1 MTKLQTISD
10 KNTKS
15 FKIKK
20 LLVKKL
26 NKEQFKKDNL
36 IIVIGGDGF
45 MLQTLK
51 KNKNSKK
58 LFYGIN
64 SGNYGFLMNKFS
76 SKNIIK
82 NLSKANMVS
91 IYPLEMIVKNKS
103 NQARKSLA
111 INEVSILRQ
120 SRQAASLSIK
130 QGSRQIIKKLV
141 SDGVLVS
148 TPAGSTAYNLSV
160 HGPILSLHSKKLSI
174 SPISAFRPRRWKGKI
189 VNDKSKIII
198 TNLDPSKRPI
208 SAVADNLEV
217 RNAKSITVKTNNK
230 IKEFIF
236 QISNTEKIYLSKNSE
251 DLKFNEKILS
261 VKLDKKIIYKEN
273 IILQSLYKAATDQN
287 IPPNTIIE
295 FARIYG
301 FQVDFQRDIR
311 KEDKFQ
317 IMYEVFIDE
326 NKKIIET
333 GEILFA
339 NLKLSGQDNSL
350 YYFDKENLEGHYDK
364 NGKSVQ
370 KALMKSPING
380 ARLSSSFGMRKHPID
395 GYNKMH
401 RGTDFAAPKGTP
413 IMASGNGIVKKAGWC
428 GGGGNCV
435 KIRHNSTYETV
446 YAHMSKFARGIKNGV
461 RVKQGQTIGYVGST
475 GKSTGP
481 HLHYEVIVNG
491 KKVNSQKLKLPS
503 GKVLKGKNRE
513 YFETAKIKLDVLKSE
528 KIIGLN

>member
-1 MTKLQTISD
+1 MLKKFKSSLLNNLKIFGLTLLIIFTILVSILSNHQKKLIENQNNNIIDNIYFKKTLSEIVNNLEPRY
-10 KNTKS
+10 KKYNH
-15 FKIKK
+15 KIKFGETFDK
-20 LLVKKL
+20 ILDSYSI
-26 NKEQFKKDNL
+26 NKDE
-36 IIVIGGDGF
+36 
-45 MLQTLK
+45 
-51 KNKNSKK
+51 
-58 LFYGIN
+58 IN
-64 SGNYGFLMNKFS
+64 A
-76 SKNIIK
+76 IK
-82 NLSKANMVS
+82 QNLSKKIN
-91 IYPLEMIVKNKS
+91 INKLNT
-103 NQARKSLA
+103 NQK
-111 INEVSILRQ
+111 IHIIL
-120 SRQAASLSIK
+120 
-130 QGSRQIIKKLV
+130 
-141 SDGVLVS
+141 D
-148 TPAGSTAYNLSV
+148 
-160 HGPILSLHSKKLSI
+160 
-174 SPISAFRPRRWKGKI
+174 
-189 VNDKSKIII
+189 
-198 TNLDPSKRPI
+198 
-208 SAVADNLEV
+208 
-217 RNAKSITVKTNNK
+217 KTNNK
-230 IKEFIF
+230 IKEFVF

-251 DLKFNEKILS
+251 DLEFDKKILS
-261 VKLDKKIIYKEN
+261 IKLDKKIIYKES
-273 IILQSLYKAATDQN
+273 IILQSLYKAATEQD

-380 ARLSSSFGMRKHPID
+380 ARLSSPFGMRKHPID

-413 IMASGNGIVKKAGWC
+413 IMASGNGIITKAGWC

-503 GKVLKGKNRE
+503 GKVLKGKDRE
-513 YFETAKIKLDVLKSE
+513 YFETAKIKLNVLKSE